1 MHRGDREENRMR
13 KALAL
18 LLFLCLAGF
27 SGGASGA
34 ERLPDAP
41 QQPGPSAVES
51 PAAGSYAE
59 ALAGWQTPEDISR
72 WIGANFSYDTPRAM
86 RLSETQRAA
95 QAAPPIYEPAELFEK
110 KTGVCVDLTR
120 FAVETLRGI
129 DPQSDPK
136 YLMIEFEPVQIAGN
150 TLRLHW
156 LASFQRG
163 GKTWFFADSKRP
175 GHIAGPYA
183 DAQAFLSDYEQFRG
197 RKIVSFRE
205 LASYRKQKK
214 TKALKQQAPGKP

>member
-1 MHRGDREENRMR
+1 MR

-18 LLFLCLAGF
+18 FLFLCLAGF
-27 SGGASGA
+27 SGGVSGV

-41 QQPGPSAVES
+41 QQPGASAVES

-59 ALAGWQTPEDISR
+59 ALAGWRTPEDISR
-72 WIGANFSYDTPRAM
+72 WMEANFSYDTPRAM
-86 RLSETQRAA
+86 RLSETQRAV
-95 QAAPPIYEPAELFEK
+95 QAAPPIYEPVELFEK

-197 RKIVSFRE
+197 RKIMSFRE